1 MRGHKDGTHLAL
13 ILRKLATEGPQ
24 LTTDLIP
31 VCGYQDCP
39 AQRGQAK
46 VGNIVRRAIAEG
58 LVRVAG
64 KSQTGW
70 QKCGTY
76 RYDIT
81 SKGLA
86 LIAWWD
92 ATPEREASLRAAR
105 QARVERL
112 EEQAGPGRQAL
123 EAALAAGY
131 SKQTPRWKRQEVAAE
146 LHGHGLPLRQIGR
159 VFGMSGEQIRLDLMQ
174 PAYSTSPPPPGVTW
188 KVRGLAGRPR
198 RTLLQLER
206 TSLAGLAEVTFTE
219 W

>member
-1 MRGHKDGTHLAL
+1 MNRLHSDGTHLSL
-13 ILRKLATEGPQ
+13 ILRKLATGGPQ

-64 KSQTGW
+64 KSPTGW
-70 QKCGTY
+70 QQCGTY

-81 SKGLA
+81 SKSLS
-86 LIAWWD
+86 LVSWWD
-92 ATPEREASLRAAR
+92 AAPKREVMAVTAKEAR
-105 QARVERL
+105 LARL
-112 EEQAGPGRQAL
+112 AEQAGPGRQAL

-131 SKQTPRWKRQEVAAE
+131 SKQTPRWKRQEVASE
-146 LHGHGLPLRQIGR
+146 LRGHSFSLRQIAA
-159 VFGMSGEQIRLDLMQ
+159 VFGVSAELIRQDLIQ
-174 PAYSTSPPPPGVTW
+174 PAW
-188 KVRGLAGRPR
+188 KVRGLAGAPR
-198 RTLLQLER
+198 KAIQQLEQ
-206 TSLAGLAEVTFTE
+206 TPLAGLAEITFTE